1 MGLRVSF
8 ELDDDDLKHFRLIMR
23 QARKAAACM
32 APEDILA
39 AAEEVLSDID
49 GETAPGFV
57 RERLLKLNT
66 LIDMLSDLEWRL
78 PHADAKRVLNA
89 LAYFAEPEDLIPDHI
104 PGIGFLD
111 DAIMIEL
118 VARELKPEIDAY
130 TDFVRFRK
138 ELQEDSGNKRLAVT
152 RKEWLEN
159 RRSALQDRMRRR
171 RSRDRE
177 ATKRAGKPRIL
188 S

>member
-1 MGLRVSF
+1 MTLRITF
-8 ELDDDDLKHFRLIMR
+8 ELDDSDLKHFQMIMR
-23 QARKAAACM
+23 EARKAAACM

-39 AAEEVLSDID
+39 AAEEVLDDID
-49 GETAPGFV
+49 GAQAPGFV
-57 RERLLKLNT
+57 RERIDKLKR

-78 PHADAKRVLNA
+78 PHNDAKRVLNA

-118 VARELKPEIDAY
+118 VVRELQHEIEAYEDFCRYRQEIQDA
-130 TDFVRFRK
+130 
-138 ELQEDSGNKRLAVT
+138 SGGRTTVS
-152 RKEWLEN
+152 RQEWLEA
-159 RRSALQDRMRRR
+159 RRDALHSRMRRR
-171 RSRDRE
+171 RGKSRAER
-177 ATKRAGKPRIL
+177 GKGRGPRLL